1 MPSNNTNSSVNNIV
15 RNSLEDELLL
25 HGIRIKGKSVVVEL
39 SNLENDLQSDQLHVG
54 LLNDVDNM
62 QLLSD
67 ISSADRKEFGAK
79 MWKSL
84 AQALKYFVLENT
96 CTVGLIPSTI
106 YVNQDFTKIYL
117 TKWVKSDA
125 TQIESAGSIEQVY
138 IKQLTHLY
146 VYLSTG
152 KDLNDTVQNLENKNW
167 DKIHLKQEL
176 EVMNVDANLKAVFAK
191 GLQLDGNM
199 YISIDALLAGVTP
212 HFFIPEPKGLVPFV
226 ASMWI
231 AFTTQTTLAIA
242 ALISVYAHTL
252 K

>member
-1 MPSNNTNSSVNNIV
+1 MQENNTKNSIDYIV
-15 RNSLEDELLL
+15 KSSSEDELLL
-25 HGIRIKGKSVVVEL
+25 HGIRIKGKSIVVEL
-39 SNLENDLQSDQLHVG
+39 ADLNKDLQPDQLHVG
-54 LLNDVDNM
+54 MLDEVNNM
-62 QLLSD
+62 RLLSD
-67 ISSADRKEFGAK
+67 INDSERKEYGAK
-79 MWKSL
+79 IWKSL
-84 AQALKYFVLENT
+84 AQALKHFTFENM
-96 CTVGLIPSTI
+96 CTIGTVPTELYI
-106 YVNQDFTKIYL
+106 NQEFTKVYL
-117 TKWVKSDA
+117 TKWIKSDA
-125 TQIESAGSIEQVY
+125 SQLESVGSIEQLY

-146 VYLSTG
+146 IYLSTG

>member
-1 MPSNNTNSSVNNIV
+1 MQENNTKNSIDYIV
-15 RNSLEDELLL
+15 KSSSEDELLL
-25 HGIRIKGKSVVVEL
+25 HGIRIKGKSIVVEL
-39 SNLENDLQSDQLHVG
+39 ADLNKDLQPDQLHVG
-54 LLNDVDNM
+54 MLDEVNNM
-62 QLLSD
+62 RLLSD
-67 ISSADRKEFGAK
+67 INDSERKEYGAK
-79 MWKSL
+79 IWKSL
-84 AQALKYFVLENT
+84 AQALKHFTFENM
-96 CTVGLIPSTI
+96 CTIGTVPTELYI
-106 YVNQDFTKIYL
+106 NQEFTKVYL
-117 TKWVKSDA
+117 TKWIKSDA
-125 TQIESAGSIEQVY
+125 SQLESVGSIEQLY

-146 VYLSTG
+146 IYLSTG

-191 GLQLDGNM
+191 GLQLDGNV